1 MTILRVGRRA
11 EPRMAT
17 LNTIHLR
24 FFSISEIASS
34 RGIGTSPEALASAQA
49 RISSSSSNSSRS
61 FSYSSISI
69 MTAILS
75 PFSLVKNRVGF
86 FIASLLIACRGDFQN
101 GEEGF
106 LGDIDLADALHA
118 LLAFFLFF
126 EEFALTRDVAAVAF
140 GQNVFANGRDGF
152 ARDHA
157 AANRGLNGHLEHLPR
172 NQFAQA
178 RHQVAPALVRLFA
191 MANHGQRVYRL
202 ATHQNVELDEVRFAV
217 ASKVIIER
225 GVAARNGFQPVVKI
239 EDDFVERQFVGE
251 HDARR

>member
-17 LNTIHLR
+17 LNPIHLR

-34 RGIGTSPEALASAQA
+34 RGIGSSPEALASAQA

-75 PFSLVKNRVGF
+75 PLSLVKNRVGF

-101 GEEGF
+101 GEECF
-106 LGDIDLADALHA
+106 LRNIDLANALHA
-118 LLAFFLFF
+118 LFAFFLFF
-126 EEFALTRDVAAVAF
+126 EEFAFACDVTAVALA
-140 GQNVFANGRDGF
+140 QNVFANGRNRF

-157 AANRGLNGHLEHLPR
+157 AANRGLNGHLQHLPR
-172 NQFAQA
+172 DQLAQPS
-178 RHQVAPALVRLFA
+178 H
-191 MANHGQRVYRL
+191 
-202 ATHQNVELDEVRFAV
+202 
-217 ASKVIIER
+217 
-225 GVAARNGFQPVVKI
+225 
-239 EDDFVERQFVGE
+239 
-251 HDARR
+251 

>member
-1 MTILRVGRRA
+1 MTILRGGRRA

-61 FSYSSISI
+61 FSYYSISI

-75 PFSLVKNRVGF
+75 PFSLLKNRVGF

-118 LLAFFLFF
+118 LLAFFSFF
-126 EEFALTRDVAAVAF
+126 EEFAFAGDVAAVAL

-157 AANRGLNGHLEHLPR
+157 AANRGLDRHFKHLPR
-172 NQFAQA
+172 NQFSQA
-178 RHQVAPALVRLFA
+178 CHQVAPALRRKVA
-191 MANHGQRVYRL
+191 MDDQRQRV
-202 ATHQNVELDEVRFAV
+202 HRFAGDQHIQFD
-217 ASKVIIER
+217 KV
-225 GVAARNGFQPVVKI
+225 GFPVVGKMV
-239 EDDFVERQFVGE
+239 VERSVT
-251 HDARR
+251 A